1 MVLHGS
7 AKTTIAVRAAIQ
19 RSQATIKELSEQYD
33 LNPKTVM
40 KWKKRGFIH
49 DAPMGPK
56 EVRSTVLSAEEEAIV
71 VAFRRYT
78 LLPLDDCLYG
88 LQAAIPHLTRSSL
101 HRCFQRH
108 DISRLPAMEGDKPK

>member
-1 MVLHGS
+1 MGQILHGS

-40 KWKKRGFIH
+40 KWKKRGFVH

-56 EVRSTVLSAEEEAIV
+56 EVRSTVLSPEEEAIV
-71 VAFRRYT
+71 VAFRRYPRRRIT
-78 LLPLDDCLYG
+78 DG
-88 LQAAIPHLTRSSL
+88 AESMGAGH
-101 HRCFQRH
+101 
-108 DISRLPAMEGDKPK
+108 